1 MILCFA
7 KSDIARVQKCPGLQP
22 LGLIEWNL
30 IGQRTDGSL
39 RLKYFLLV
47 TSFKFYVLILSFDF
61 DNLIFLFG
69 FE

>member
-7 KSDIARVQKCPGLQP
+7 KSDIARVQKCPGLQQ

-47 TSFKFYVLILSFDF
+47 TSKFYVLILSFDF